1 MNNVGIIDKIQDNI
15 KKQEE
20 LQAQRI
26 KMLQAENQAKQDERN
41 AKLDKQLEK
50 FHLDN
55 VNQETKE
62 SLRYATSL
70 FATAGSGLSDLFL
83 PTKHIETRNNE
94 LLRAITTQNYILIKQ
109 QDNLEKQNDE
119 IISILKD
126 ISNKLDK

>member
-20 LQAQRI
+20 LQAQKI
-26 KMLQAENQAKQDERN
+26 KLLQAENQAKLDERN

-70 FATAGSGLSDLFL
+70 FATSGSGLSDLFL

-126 ISNKLDK
+126 ISKKLDK

>member
-1 MNNVGIIDKIQDNI
+1 MGIIDKIQENI

-20 LQAQRI
+20 IQAQRI
-26 KMLQAENQAKQDERN
+26 KLLQAENQAKQDEKN
-41 AKLDKQLEK
+41 AELDKQLEK
-50 FHLDN
+50 FKLDN

-62 SLRYATSL
+62 SLRYA
-70 FATAGSGLSDLFL
+70 AGVEFSNLLS

>member
-1 MNNVGIIDKIQDNI
+1 MGIIDKIQDNI

-26 KMLQAENQAKQDERN
+26 KVLQAENQAKLDERN
-41 AKLDKQLEK
+41 ARLDKQLEK

-62 SLRYATSL
+62 SLRYA
-70 FATAGSGLSDLFL
+70 AGVEYSNLLS

-126 ISNKLDK
+126 ISKKLDK

>member
-26 KMLQAENQAKQDERN
+26 KVLQAENQAKQNEKN

-126 ISNKLDK
+126 ISKKLDK

>member
-1 MNNVGIIDKIQDNI
+1 MNPVGIIDKIQDNI

-26 KMLQAENQAKQDERN
+26 KALQAENQAKLDERN

>member
-1 MNNVGIIDKIQDNI
+1 MGIIDKIQDNI

-26 KMLQAENQAKQDERN
+26 KVLQAENQAKQDERN
-41 AKLDKQLEK
+41 ARLDKQLEK

>member
-1 MNNVGIIDKIQDNI
+1 MGIIDKIQDNI

-20 LQAQRI
+20 LQTQRI
-26 KMLQAENQAKQDERN
+26 KVLQAENQAKQDEKN

-83 PTKHIETRNNE
+83 PTKHVETRNNE

-119 IISILKD
+119 IIAILKD
-126 ISNKLDK
+126 ISDKLDK

>member
-1 MNNVGIIDKIQDNI
+1 MGIIDKIQDNI

-26 KMLQAENQAKQDERN
+26 KALQAENQAKLDERN

-126 ISNKLDK
+126 ISKKLDK

>member
-1 MNNVGIIDKIQDNI
+1 MGIIDKIQDNI

-26 KMLQAENQAKQDERN
+26 KVLQAENQAKLDERN

-62 SLRYATSL
+62 SLRYA
-70 FATAGSGLSDLFL
+70 AGVEYSNLLS

-126 ISNKLDK
+126 ISDKLDK

>member
-26 KMLQAENQAKQDERN
+26 KVLQAENQAKQDERN

-83 PTKHIETRNNE
+83 PTKHVETRNNE

-119 IISILKD
+119 IIAILKD
-126 ISNKLDK
+126 ISDKLDK

>member
-1 MNNVGIIDKIQDNI
+1 MGIIDKIQDNI

-26 KMLQAENQAKQDERN
+26 KVLQAENQAKQDERN

-62 SLRYATSL
+62 SLRYA
-70 FATAGSGLSDLFL
+70 AGVEYSNLLS

-126 ISNKLDK
+126 ISKKLDK

>member
-1 MNNVGIIDKIQDNI
+1 VGIIDKIQDNI

-26 KMLQAENQAKQDERN
+26 KVLQAENQAKLDERN
-41 AKLDKQLEK
+41 ARLDKQLEK

-119 IISILKD
+119 IIAILKD
-126 ISNKLDK
+126 ISDKLDK

>member
-1 MNNVGIIDKIQDNI
+1 MGIIDKIQDNI

-26 KMLQAENQAKQDERN
+26 KLLQAENQAKQDEKN
-41 AKLDKQLEK
+41 ARLDMELEK

-119 IISILKD
+119 IIAILKD
-126 ISNKLDK
+126 ISDKLDK

>member
-1 MNNVGIIDKIQDNI
+1 VQTVGIIDKIQDNI

-26 KMLQAENQAKQDERN
+26 KVLQAENQAKQDERN

-55 VNQETKE
+55 INQETKE

-70 FATAGSGLSDLFL
+70 FATAGSGISDLFL
-83 PTKHIETRNNE
+83 PTKHVETRNNE

-126 ISNKLDK
+126 ISDKLDK

>member
-1 MNNVGIIDKIQDNI
+1 MGIIDKIQDNI

-26 KMLQAENQAKQDERN
+26 KALQAENKIKQAEKN
-41 AKLDKQLEK
+41 ARLDKQLEK

-55 VNQETKE
+55 INQETKE

-126 ISNKLDK
+126 ISDKLDK

>member
-1 MNNVGIIDKIQDNI
+1 MGIIDKIQDNI

-20 LQAQRI
+20 LQAQKI
-26 KMLQAENQAKQDERN
+26 KVLQAENQAKQDEKN
-41 AKLDKQLEK
+41 ARLDKQLEK

-119 IISILKD
+119 INSILKD
-126 ISNKLDK
+126 ISKKLDK

>member
-1 MNNVGIIDKIQDNI
+1 MGIIDKIQENI

-20 LQAQRI
+20 LQAQKI
-26 KMLQAENQAKQDERN
+26 KLLQAENEVKQDEKN
-41 AKLDKQLEK
+41 AELDKQLEK
-50 FHLDN
+50 FKLDN

-62 SLRYATSL
+62 SLRYA
-70 FATAGSGLSDLFL
+70 AGIEYSNLLS
-83 PTKHIETRNNE
+83 PTKHVETRNNE

>member
-1 MNNVGIIDKIQDNI
+1 MGIIDKIQDNI

-26 KMLQAENQAKQDERN
+26 KLLQAENQAKQDEKN
-41 AKLDKQLEK
+41 ARLDMELEK
-50 FHLDN
+50 FNLDN

-119 IISILKD
+119 IIAILKD
-126 ISNKLDK
+126 ISDKLDK

>member
-1 MNNVGIIDKIQDNI
+1 MGIIDQIQDNI

-26 KMLQAENQAKQDERN
+26 KVLQAENQAKQDERN

>member
-26 KMLQAENQAKQDERN
+26 KLLQAENQAKLDERN

-126 ISNKLDK
+126 INNKLDK

>member
-1 MNNVGIIDKIQDNI
+1 MGIIDKIQDNI

-26 KMLQAENQAKQDERN
+26 KVLQAENQAKQDERN
-41 AKLDKQLEK
+41 ARLDKQLEK

-70 FATAGSGLSDLFL
+70 FATTGSGLSDLFL

-126 ISNKLDK
+126 ISKKLDK

>member
-1 MNNVGIIDKIQDNI
+1 MGIIDKIQDNI

-26 KMLQAENQAKQDERN
+26 KLLQAENQAKQDERN
-41 AKLDKQLEK
+41 ARLDKQLEK

-119 IISILKD
+119 IIAILKD
-126 ISNKLDK
+126 ISDKLDK

>member
-1 MNNVGIIDKIQDNI
+1 VGIIDKIQDNI

-26 KMLQAENQAKQDERN
+26 KVLQAENQAKQDERN

-83 PTKHIETRNNE
+83 PTKHVETRNNE

-119 IISILKD
+119 IIAILKD
-126 ISNKLDK
+126 ISDKLDK

>member
-1 MNNVGIIDKIQDNI
+1 MGIIDKIQDNI

-26 KMLQAENQAKQDERN
+26 KLLQAENQAKQDERN

-70 FATAGSGLSDLFL
+70 FANAGSGLSDLFL

>member
-1 MNNVGIIDKIQDNI
+1 MGIIDKIQDNI

-26 KMLQAENQAKQDERN
+26 KVLQAENQAKQDERN

-119 IISILKD
+119 IIAILKD
-126 ISNKLDK
+126 ISKKLDK

>member
-1 MNNVGIIDKIQDNI
+1 MRIIDKIQENI

-26 KMLQAENQAKQDERN
+26 LLLQAENQAKLDERN

-126 ISNKLDK
+126 ISDKLDK

>member
-1 MNNVGIIDKIQDNI
+1 MGIIDKIQDNI

-26 KMLQAENQAKQDERN
+26 KVLQAENQAKQDERN
-41 AKLDKQLEK
+41 ARLDKQLEK

-126 ISNKLDK
+126 ISKKLDK

>member
-1 MNNVGIIDKIQDNI
+1 VGIIDKIQDNI

-20 LQAQRI
+20 LQAQKI
-26 KMLQAENQAKQDERN
+26 KLLQAENQAKLDERN

-70 FATAGSGLSDLFL
+70 FATSGSGLSDLFL

-126 ISNKLDK
+126 ISKKLDK

>member
-1 MNNVGIIDKIQDNI
+1 MGIIDKIQDNI

-26 KMLQAENQAKQDERN
+26 KVLQAENQAKLDERN
-41 AKLDKQLEK
+41 ARLDKQLEK

-55 VNQETKE
+55 INQETKE

-83 PTKHIETRNNE
+83 PTKHVETRNNE

-126 ISNKLDK
+126 ISKKLDK

>member
-1 MNNVGIIDKIQDNI
+1 MGIIDKIQDNI

-26 KMLQAENQAKQDERN
+26 KVLQAENQAKLDERN
-41 AKLDKQLEK
+41 ARLDKQLEK

-55 VNQETKE
+55 INQETKE

>member
-1 MNNVGIIDKIQDNI
+1 MGIIDKIQDNI

-26 KMLQAENQAKQDERN
+26 KLLQAENQAKQDERN
-41 AKLDKQLEK
+41 ARLDKQLEK

-126 ISNKLDK
+126 ISDKLDK

>member
-1 MNNVGIIDKIQDNI
+1 MGIIDKIQDNI

-26 KMLQAENQAKQDERN
+26 ELLQAENQAKLDERN

-119 IISILKD
+119 IIAILKD
-126 ISNKLDK
+126 ISKKLDK

>member
-26 KMLQAENQAKQDERN
+26 KLLQAENQAKQDERN
-41 AKLDKQLEK
+41 ARLDKQLEK

>member
-1 MNNVGIIDKIQDNI
+1 MGIIDKIQGNI

-26 KMLQAENQAKQDERN
+26 KLLQVENQAKQDERN
-41 AKLDKQLEK
+41 AKLDKELEK
-50 FHLDN
+50 FKLDN

-62 SLRYATSL
+62 SLRY
-70 FATAGSGLSDLFL
+70 TAGVEFSNLLS

>member
-1 MNNVGIIDKIQDNI
+1 MGIIDKIQDNI

-26 KMLQAENQAKQDERN
+26 KVLQAENQAKLDERN
-41 AKLDKQLEK
+41 ARLDKQLEK

-119 IISILKD
+119 IIAILKD

>member
-1 MNNVGIIDKIQDNI
+1 MGIIDKIQDNI

-26 KMLQAENQAKQDERN
+26 KLLQAENQAKLDERN

-119 IISILKD
+119 IIAILKD
-126 ISNKLDK
+126 ISDKLDK

>member
-1 MNNVGIIDKIQDNI
+1 MGIIDKIQDNI

-26 KMLQAENQAKQDERN
+26 KKLQAENQAKQDERN

-126 ISNKLDK
+126 ISKKLDK

>member
-1 MNNVGIIDKIQDNI
+1 MGIIDKIQDNI

-26 KMLQAENQAKQDERN
+26 KLLQAENQAKLDERN

-126 ISNKLDK
+126 ISKKLDK

>member
-1 MNNVGIIDKIQDNI
+1 MGIIDKIQDNI

-26 KMLQAENQAKQDERN
+26 KMLQAENQAKLDEKN

>member
-1 MNNVGIIDKIQDNI
+1 VGIIDKIQDNI

-26 KMLQAENQAKQDERN
+26 KVLQAENQAKQDEKN

-83 PTKHIETRNNE
+83 PTKHVETRNNE

-126 ISNKLDK
+126 ISKKLDK